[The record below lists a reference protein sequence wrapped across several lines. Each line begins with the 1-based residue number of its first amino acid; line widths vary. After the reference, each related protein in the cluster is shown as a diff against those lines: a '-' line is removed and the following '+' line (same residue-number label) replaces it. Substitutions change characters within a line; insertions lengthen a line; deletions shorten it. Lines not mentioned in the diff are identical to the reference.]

1 MNLEYMVHFR
11 GKTGMESMNILS
23 EKKTQVVKKW
33 FAMTLNTYPSGSALF
48 LADINDRFSNPVG
61 WTIYNG
67 LNELYELILSG
78 SDFGETNPSLA
89 SIIKIKAVQNCSSAE
104 DLEFVFLLK
113 RAIREV
119 LGKDI
124 NSCSPDIAVFDE
136 RIDHLALAAMKM
148 YVKCKQQ
155 IFEIRLKEVK
165 SQNVMM
171 NRIMNGNNEDKV
183 QGCMGGNK

>member
-11 GKTGMESMNILS
+11 GKTGMKSMNILS

-33 FAMTLNTYPSGSALF
+33 FTMTLNTYPSGSAVF
-48 LADINDRFSNPVG
+48 LEDINDRFSNPIG

-78 SDFGETNPSLA
+78 SDFRETNLSLA
-89 SIIKIKAVQNCSSAE
+89 SIIKIKAVQNCSPAE
-104 DLEFVFLLK
+104 SLEFVFLLK

-124 NSCSPDIAVFDE
+124 NSFSPDLLMFDE
-136 RIDHLALAAMKM
+136 KIDHLALTAFEM
-148 YVKCKQQ
+148 YTKCKQQ

-171 NRIMNGNNEDKV
+171 NRIMNRNIEDKV
-183 QGCMGGNK
+183 KGV